1 MTISP
6 FLTDR
11 LTKACAGANARVLGL
26 DLLKNDAEAR
36 LLLAM
41 ILAYGDEPQAFLYV
55 SPTRARAR
63 RRPPDLVLCHP
74 ATGLLVVECKGHRL
88 DEIEGIEAGFLK
100 VRYANRIEPVNV
112 IRQSEDQLYDLQ
124 HEIGGL
130 LPDRRQGPLLNAL
143 IAFPNIAEQE
153 WRMRGYHELH
163 PTDLLLFAEELAD
176 PQRLRAQ
183 IRALVTA
190 TLALARQEQP
200 LRPVHWEAIGKV
212 FGNSDV
218 INPVRAPRAT
228 VAEQQLGGY
237 LDDLLSS
244 ESYLS
249 DEQKELVNLR
259 VDGFPRLI
267 RGVAGSG
274 KTVVLAELVARYL
287 QRRGNIPLPH
297 VGVTCFNRTLVP
309 FLRQKIEVA
318 WRGHGHTAAEPLPS
332 LTTQHLNG
340 LLWSLKAAGWPLQYI
355 GVNQLPDATP
365 RALAYRAQIAAFA
378 QVQPAHYHA
387 LCFDALFVDE
397 AQDFEPA
404 ELALLSDLVKPD
416 SVTGEKTLVLC
427 YDDAQ
432 NLYGRTRP
440 VWREIG
446 LNVAIGDRSR
456 VMRRCFRNSRQT
468 VELAF
473 NVLLGSH
480 APADLRVHTRQYAD
494 VGYLRE
500 HNLVAEADGYFQ
512 VHFAERNGERPMVQS
527 FATRHQE
534 QAWIVGQLAHLIQ
547 EEAVRPE
554 DILLIADQP
563 RSVSLDLPALLAQ
576 LQQRLP
582 ELAIHHA
589 YGDRANKDDYLFTEH
604 QLTIASVYSAKGY
617 DAPIVFLLGADLFPY
632 TKEGR
637 AAFYVAATRAKYR
650 LVITGLWRD
659 RSLLVE
665 AQALHALP
673 PV

>member
-1 MTISP
+1 MAISP
-6 FLTDR
+6 HLTDR
-11 LTKACAGANARVLGL
+11 LTKACNRARARVLGP

-41 ILAYGDEPQAFLYV
+41 LTAYGETPQAFFYV

-74 ATGLLVVECKGHRL
+74 AVGLLIIECKGHRL
-88 DEIEGIEAGFLK
+88 DEIDGVEAGFLK
-100 VRYANRIEPVNV
+100 VRYDNRIEPTNV
-112 IRQSEDQLYDLQ
+112 IRQSEDQLFDIQ
-124 HEIGGL
+124 GEIGLL
-130 LPDRRQGPLLNAL
+130 LPNRRNQPLLNAL
-143 IAFPNIAEQE
+143 IAFPNITQADWQA
-153 WRMRGYHELH
+153 RRYHELH
-163 PTDLLLFAEELAD
+163 PTDVLLFAEQLDD
-176 PQRLRAQ
+176 PTLLQAH
-183 IRALVTA
+183 IAALVTA
-190 TLALARQEQP
+190 TLTLAHKATP
-200 LRPVHWEAIGKV
+200 LSPEHWEPIAKV

-218 INPVRAPRAT
+218 INVARPIRPT
-228 VAEQQLGGY
+228 VEERQLGGY
-237 LDDLLSS
+237 IDDLLNR
-244 ESYLS
+244 ENYLS
-249 DEQKELVNLR
+249 DEQKELVQLR

-287 QRRGNIPLPH
+287 HRYPADQRPR

-309 FLRQKIEVA
+309 FLAQKIAVA
-318 WRGHGHTAAEPLPS
+318 WHGNGHDADDPLPP
-332 LTTQHLNG
+332 LTIKHLNG
-340 LLWSLKAAGWPLQYI
+340 LIWSLKEAGWPFQYI
-355 GVNQLPDATP
+355 GVNTLPEATP

-378 QVQPAHYHA
+378 QVQPMLYQQ

-397 AQDFEPA
+397 AQDLEPA
-404 ELALLSDLVKPD
+404 EIALLSDLVKPD
-416 SVTGEKTLVLC
+416 PTTGEKTLVLC

-440 VWREIG
+440 VWRDIG

-473 NVLLGSH
+473 NVLLGSR

-500 HNLVAEADGYFQ
+500 HNLVIEEEDYFQ
-512 VHFAERNGERPMVQS
+512 VRFAERNGDAPVVQT
-527 FATRHQE
+527 FATRHAE
-534 QAWIVGQLAHLIQ
+534 QDWLVAQIAQLI
-547 EEAVRPE
+547 EVEAVRPE
-554 DILLIADQP
+554 DILLIAEQP
-563 RSVSLDLPALLAQ
+563 RLPVLDLAGLLNR
-576 LQQRLP
+576 LQRRLP
-582 ELAIHHA
+582 NLTAHHG
-589 YGDRANKDDYLFTEH
+589 YGERENKDGYLFVPD

-617 DAPIVFLLGADLFPY
+617 DAPLVFLLGADLFAY

-650 LVITGLWRD
+650 LTITGVWRD

-665 AQALHALP
+665 ADALKQLA
-673 PV
+673 